1 MRSFTMDQSVHLQ
14 DLFLQAKHLTRSGS
28 YTKAVDVLR
37 RIIREAPDFGKAYG
51 KLGWIY
57 DLKFQKY
64 EEAEEFYKLALDYH
78 ASYHETYYHY
88 AALLSRLKRF
98 EELEP
103 FLERALRVPGINKG
117 ILINERA
124 IMNELR
130 GEYSWAIELYR
141 DSIRYSLNQKD
152 VEDRF
157 QSIERC
163 RRKMNI
169 FGGTHV
175 SDN

>member
-1 MRSFTMDQSVHLQ
+1 MHLQ
-14 DLFLQAKHLTRSGS
+14 DLFLQAKHAAHSGS
-28 YTKAVDVLR
+28 YAEAVDLLR
-37 RIIREAPDFGKAYG
+37 RIVREAPDFGKAYG

-57 DLKFQKY
+57 DFKFQKY
-64 EEAEEFYKLALDYH
+64 KEAEEFYKLALDYQ

-103 FLERALRVPGINKG
+103 FLERALLVPGINKG
-117 ILINERA
+117 ILVNEKA
-124 IMNELR
+124 IMYELR
-130 GEYSWAIELYR
+130 GEYSRAIDLYR
-141 DSIRYSLNQKD
+141 ESIRHLLDQKD
-152 VEDRF
+152 IEDRF

-169 FGGTHV
+169 FGGTRV
-175 SDN
+175 SDT